1 MKTTSRAAV
10 AALALAAFVAQP
22 IAANAGVYVC
32 PPAVPAVPAG
42 PHNVGALPIFW
53 AVGFFL
59 CAGMTIGKQDKDAKD
74 NGTTVSHKDRAHGFL
89 GCLIP
94 PIGLAK
100 LAHHDA
106 VSVGG

>member
-22 IAANAGVYVC
+22 IAANAGVHVWC
-32 PPAVPAVPAG
+32 PPVTPSSPANIG
-42 PHNVGALPIFW
+42 PLPILW

>member
-1 MKTTSRAAV
+1 MKTTSRAAI

-22 IAANAGVYVC
+22 IAANAGDIC
-32 PPAVPAVPAG
+32 PPVVPPTT
-42 PHNVGALPIFW
+42 NVGPLPILW

-74 NGTTVSHKDRAHGFL
+74 SGTTVSHKDRAHAFL
-89 GCLIP
+89 GCVFP

-106 VSVGG
+106 ISVGG

>member
-22 IAANAGVYVC
+22 IAANAGAPYC
-32 PPAVPAVPAG
+32 PPVAPPVA
-42 PHNVGALPIFW
+42 HNVGPLPILW

-74 NGTTVSHKDRAHGFL
+74 NGTTVSHKERAHAFL
-89 GCLIP
+89 GCVLP

-100 LAHHDA
+100 LAHGNK

>member
-1 MKTTSRAAV
+1 MNMTSRAAV

-22 IAANAGVYVC
+22 IAANAGHIC
-32 PPAVPAVPAG
+32 PVVPASPANMG
-42 PHNVGALPIFW
+42 PIPIIW

-106 VSVGG
+106 ISVGG

>member
-1 MKTTSRAAV
+1 MKMTSRAAV

-22 IAANAGVYVC
+22 IAANAGAPYC
-32 PPAVPAVPAG
+32 PPVVPASPANMG
-42 PHNVGALPIFW
+42 PLPILW

-74 NGTTVSHKDRAHGFL
+74 NGTTVSHKERAHAFL
-89 GCLIP
+89 GCVLP

-100 LAHHDA
+100 LKHAQEGI
-106 VSVGG
+106 SVGG

>member
-22 IAANAGVYVC
+22 IAANAGVHVWC
-32 PPAVPAVPAG
+32 PPAAPPG

-74 NGTTVSHKDRAHGFL
+74 NGTTVSGKDRAHGFL
-89 GCLIP
+89 GCLLP

-100 LAHHDA
+100 LAHGNK

>member
-22 IAANAGVYVC
+22 IAANAGAPYC
-32 PPAVPAVPAG
+32 PPVVPPG
-42 PHNVGALPIFW
+42 PHNVGAVPIFW

-74 NGTTVSHKDRAHGFL
+74 NGTTVSHKERAHAFL
-89 GCLIP
+89 GCAFP

-100 LAHHDA
+100 LAHGNK

>member
-22 IAANAGVYVC
+22 IAANAGAPCVV
-32 PPAVPAVPAG
+32 PPVASPANMG
-42 PHNVGALPIFW
+42 PLPIFW

-74 NGTTVSHKDRAHGFL
+74 NGTTVSHKERAHAFL
-89 GCLIP
+89 GCAFP

-100 LAHHDA
+100 LAHGNKA
-106 VSVGG
+106 ISVGG

>member
-22 IAANAGVYVC
+22 IAANAGYIC
-32 PPAVPAVPAG
+32 PPVVPASPTNIG
-42 PHNVGALPIFW
+42 PLPILW

-74 NGTTVSHKDRAHGFL
+74 NGTTVSHKDRAHAFL
-89 GCLIP
+89 GCVFP

-100 LAHHDA
+100 LARHDA
-106 VSVGG
+106 ISVGG